1 MRTFIVWA
9 DQIGNF
15 IKDADSVLFSSTDR
29 ILVIGDTIKV
39 EAYKALETR
48 GVPFQIEQQF
58 AEKEDC
64 EVFLLGTVYK
74 GDAPNEDAVLVSASG
89 FSKKAKDIAAK
100 MSIEIVDMKT
110 LNTTAKAKKSNGSSQ
125 GETKR
130 KPKEKSAAPQKESV
144 SKEPAPEAYKPES
157 KVSDSLDEKAK
168 AVNEPYEKKRA
179 ALKEK
184 STKGPQDS
192 QGAPFKK
199 YVKRA
204 TIMDELGDILKSE
217 MPGITTP
224 GTLSLIEDSVKR
236 ATDAKASL
244 EFQLKM
250 NLGAMKGNICHQ
262 LAELIAPHFDELK
275 KKLEE

>member
-15 IKDADSVLFSSTDR
+15 IKDADGVSFLSTDR

-39 EAYKALETR
+39 DAYKALEAR

-64 EVFLLGTVYK
+64 EVFLLGTVFK
-74 GDAPNEDAVLVSASG
+74 GGAASNEAAVLVSANG
-89 FSKKAKDIAAK
+89 FSKKARDIAAK
-100 MSIEIVDMKT
+100 MSIDIADMKT
-110 LNTTAKAKKSNGSSQ
+110 LGIVKKANFGSKGEKRRKS
-125 GETKR
+125 
-130 KPKEKSAAPQKESV
+130 KEKSDVIQKESV
-144 SKEPAPEAYKPES
+144 SREPAPVADELEDGG
-157 KVSDSLDEKAK
+157 SDTLDEKTK
-168 AVNEPYEKKRA
+168 AVNESSEKKRA
-179 ALKEK
+179 ALKKIAKE
-184 STKGPQDS
+184 PQSS
-192 QGAPFKK
+192 QGAPLKK
-199 YVKRA
+199 YVKRT
-204 TIMDELGDILKSE
+204 TIIDELGEIVKNE
-217 MPGITTP
+217 MPGMNTP

-236 ATDAKASL
+236 ATDAKVGL

-250 NLGAMKGNICHQ
+250 NLGSMKGNICHQ